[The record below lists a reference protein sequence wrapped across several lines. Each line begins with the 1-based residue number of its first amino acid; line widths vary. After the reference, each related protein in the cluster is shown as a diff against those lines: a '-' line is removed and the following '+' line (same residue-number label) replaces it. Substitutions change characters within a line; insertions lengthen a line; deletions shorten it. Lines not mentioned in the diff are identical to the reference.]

1 MKQEK
6 FVRSVCRL
14 AIPAA
19 IQSMLQAS
27 FSVVDQVMI
36 GQLGSAE
43 VAGVGLAG
51 KFASIF
57 TVVVSAV
64 GTAAGIM
71 LSQYLGQRNKREV
84 RRSFRI
90 NLLLAAGIAVLFT
103 ILCGMFPSVI
113 MGFYTRDES
122 TLSVAAEYLAI
133 FSATFLP
140 AAGTL
145 MLSILL
151 RCMEKAYL
159 PLLASIAS
167 AVCNTALNYFLIFG
181 RLGIAPLGVAGAAI
195 ASVISQGIGFLLI
208 LLLFLKYRGMV
219 VDGSAA
225 RKKSEPFRWRQYGA
239 ILLPILIC
247 EFMWSLGE
255 NVYAGIYGRL
265 GTEACAAMTLLNP
278 VQSLMIGALSGLSQ
292 AAGILVGKRLGR
304 GDRDGTYD
312 AAKKLIRYGF
322 ACSLL
327 LSLAVMLLRSNYVSL
342 YRVEE
347 SVKEWTKQIM
357 LAYAIVAPF
366 KVQNMIVG
374 GGILRSGGRTSYV
387 MAIDLIGTWVFGVP
401 LGLLAAF
408 VLHLSIPYVYF
419 MLSLEECVRF
429 GISLVV
435 FRRKNW
441 MRRLDTGD

>member
-57 TVVVSAV
+57 SVVVSAV
-64 GTAAGIM
+64 GAAAGIM
-71 LSQYLGQRNKREV
+71 LSQYLGQSNERET
-84 RRSFRI
+84 RRSFRV
-90 NLLLAAGIAVLFT
+90 NLLLALGIAILFT
-103 ILCGMFPSVI
+103 VLCGAFPFGI
-113 MGFYTRDES
+113 MGFYTRDEF

-133 FSATFLP
+133 FAATFLP
-140 AAGTL
+140 AAGTV
-145 MLSILL
+145 MLSTLL

-167 AVCNTALNYFLIFG
+167 AVCNTALNYILIFG
-181 RLGIAPLGVAGAAI
+181 RFGIAPLGAAGAAI

-208 LLLFLKYRGMV
+208 LLLFFKHRGIV
-219 VDGSAA
+219 AGGSAA
-225 RKKSEPFRWRQYGA
+225 RKKPEPFRWRQYGA

-265 GTEACAAMTLLNP
+265 GTEACAAMTLLSP

-292 AAGILVGKRLGR
+292 AAGILVGKGLGR
-304 GDRDGTYD
+304 GDREGTYN

-322 ACSLL
+322 ICSLV
-327 LSLAVMLLRSNYVSL
+327 LSLAVILLRPGYVSL

-347 SVKEWTKQIM
+347 SVKDWTRQIM
-357 LAYAIVAPF
+357 LAYALVAPF

-387 MAIDLIGTWVFGVP
+387 MAIDLIGTWIFGVP
-401 LGLLAAF
+401 LGLFSAF
-408 VLHLSIPYVYF
+408 VLRLPIPYVYF

-429 GISLVV
+429 GISLAV

-441 MRRLDTGD
+441 MRRLETGK

>member
-19 IQSMLQAS
+19 IQSMLQTS

-51 KFASIF
+51 KFASIYS
-57 TVVVSAV
+57 VMVAAV

-71 LSQYLGQRNKREV
+71 LSQFLGQRNEREI
-84 RRSFRI
+84 RRNFRI
-90 NLLLAAGIAVLFT
+90 NLLFAAGIAILFT
-103 ILCGMFPSVI
+103 VLCGAFPFGI

-122 TLSVAAEYLAI
+122 TLSAAAEYLAI
-133 FSATFLP
+133 FAATFLP
-140 AAGTL
+140 AAGTV
-145 MLSILL
+145 MLSTLL

-159 PLLASIAS
+159 PLLTSIAS
-167 AVCNTALNYFLIFG
+167 AVCNTALNYILIFG
-181 RLGIAPLGVAGAAI
+181 RFGIAPLGVAGAAI

-208 LLLFLKYRGMV
+208 LLLFLKHRGIV
-219 VDGSAA
+219 AGGSTV
-225 RKKSEPFRWRQYGA
+225 RKRQEPFRWHQYGA

-278 VQSLMIGALSGLSQ
+278 VQSLMIGALCGLSQ
-292 AAGILVGKRLGR
+292 AAGILVGKGLGR
-304 GDRDGTYD
+304 GDCDGTYD

-322 ACSLL
+322 FCSVL
-327 LSLAVMLLRSNYVSL
+327 LSLAVMLLRSNYVVL
-342 YRVEE
+342 YRVER
-347 SVKEWTKQIM
+347 SVKEWTSQIM
-357 LAYAIVAPF
+357 LVYALIAPF
-366 KVQNMIVG
+366 KVQNMILG

-408 VLHLSIPYVYF
+408 VLHLPIPYVYF

-429 GISLVV
+429 GISLAV

-441 MRRLDTGD
+441 MRQLETGD